1 MAAIGSTAEEE
12 GAGRSGPSGDLY
24 GAGCLR
30 FDFRAGPRGSHR
42 PPAGRISKI
51 YNRADVIGSARS
63 ASPGFPPGPRG
74 YPILGVLPHLR
85 SDPIRTFVDAAD
97 RYGDFVHL
105 KAGPYH
111 GFLASDPAD
120 IKHVLQDNARNYH
133 KSPLY
138 DRLRDSL
145 GNGLLTSEDSFWLR
159 QRRLAQPAFHRQR
172 VLAMAEAMADCT
184 EQMLERW
191 DRTASRGETIDI
203 VAEMMALTQAI
214 IVRTMFSTDLGAT
227 AAIVNRTWPIIN
239 RRIGETFWS
248 TKLET
253 SLPLPANRRFWGAL
267 RELETVVYQ
276 IIADRRQTRRDESDL
291 LSMFLA
297 ARDDETGAGM
307 TDRQLRDEVLTMLLA
322 GHETTS
328 LALSWTYYLLSR
340 HPDVDQRIADEVDRV
355 IGGERPSFA
364 HIDRLT
370 STRRTI
376 EESLRLYPPAW
387 GFSRRALADDEVG
400 GYQIPKGSLVFLIPF
415 VLHRRPKLWP
425 NPDRFDPDRFAPEH
439 ESTRP
444 RFAYIPFGGGPRGCI
459 GNQFAMVEAQ
469 LIVAAVAQR
478 YRIELV
484 PDQDIRPEPL
494 ITLRPAPGIRAIL
507 KKRAPRGAGT
517 LAGSAR

>member
-1 MAAIGSTAEEE
+1 MIGA
-12 GAGRSGPSGDLY
+12 
-24 GAGCLR
+24 
-30 FDFRAGPRGSHR
+30 
-42 PPAGRISKI
+42 
-51 YNRADVIGSARS
+51 ARS

-74 YPILGVLPHLR
+74 YPVLGVLPHLR
-85 SDPIRTFVDAAD
+85 SNPIRTFLDAAD

-111 GFLASDPAD
+111 GFLASDPVD

-172 VLAMAEAMADCT
+172 LMAMADAMVDST

-191 DRTASRGETIDI
+191 DRIASLGETIDV
-203 VAEMMALTQAI
+203 VAEMMSLTQSI
-214 IVRTMFSTDLGAT
+214 IVRTMFSTDLGAA
-227 AAIVNRTWPIIN
+227 AAIVNRAWPIIN

-253 SLPLPANRRFWGAL
+253 SLPLPANRRFWRAL
-267 RELETVVYQ
+267 KELETVVYQ
-276 IIADRRQTRRDESDL
+276 IIADRRQTRREESDL

-297 ARDDETGAGM
+297 ARDDETGTGM
-307 TDRQLRDEVLTMLLA
+307 TDHQLRDEVVTMLLA

-328 LALSWTYYLLSR
+328 LALSWMYFLLSQ
-340 HPDVDQRIADEVDRV
+340 HPDVERRLVDEVDRV
-355 IGGERPSFA
+355 IGNGRAAFE
-364 HIDRLT
+364 HVDRLT
-370 STRRTI
+370 LTRRTI

-387 GFSRRALADDEVG
+387 GFSRRALADDEIH
-400 GYQIPKGSLVFLIPF
+400 GYRIPKGSLVFLIPF
-415 VLHRRPKLWP
+415 VVHRRPKLWP
-425 NPDRFDPDRFAPEH
+425 DPERFDPDRFAPEQ
-439 ESTRP
+439 EAVRP
-444 RFAYIPFGGGPRGCI
+444 RFAYLPFGGGPRGCI
-459 GNQFAMVEAQ
+459 GNQFAMIEAQ
-469 LIVAAVAQR
+469 LIVAAIAQR

-484 PDQDIRPEPL
+484 PDQDIRPEAL

-507 KKRAPRGAGT
+507 KRGPRAARG
-517 LAGSAR
+517 L

>member
-1 MAAIGSTAEEE
+1 
-12 GAGRSGPSGDLY
+12 
-24 GAGCLR
+24 
-30 FDFRAGPRGSHR
+30 
-42 PPAGRISKI
+42 
-51 YNRADVIGSARS
+51 VIGSAPS

-74 YPILGVLPHLR
+74 YPVLGVLPHLR
-85 SDPIRTFVDAAD
+85 SDPIRTFLDAAN
-97 RYGDFVHL
+97 RYGEFVHL

-145 GNGLLTSEDSFWLR
+145 GNGLLTSEDSFWLH

-172 VLAMAEAMADCT
+172 LQAMADVMVACT
-184 EQMLERW
+184 SQMLERW
-191 DRTASRGETIDI
+191 DQSTSPADPRDVG
-203 VAEMMALTQAI
+203 AEMMALTQSI
-214 IVRTMFSTDLGAT
+214 IVRTMFSTDLGA
-227 AAIVNRTWPIIN
+227 AGAVLDRTWPIIN

-253 SLPLPANRRFWGAL
+253 SLPLPANRRFWRAL
-267 RELETVVYQ
+267 RELDTVVYQ
-276 IIADRRQTRRDESDL
+276 IIAERRQTRRDESDL

-307 TDRQLRDEVLTMLLA
+307 TDRQLRDEVVTMLLA

-328 LALSWTYYLLSR
+328 LLLSWTYYLLSQ
-340 HPDVDQRIADEVDRV
+340 HPGARRSIEDEVDRE
-355 IGGERPSFA
+355 IGNGRPTFA

-370 STRRTI
+370 FTRRVL

-387 GFSRRALADDEVG
+387 GFSRRALGDDELG
-400 GYQIPKGSLVFLIPF
+400 GYRIPKGSLVFLIPF
-415 VLHRRPKLWP
+415 VVHRRPKLWP
-425 NPDRFDPDRFAPEH
+425 DPDRFDPGRFAPEH

-459 GNQFAMVEAQ
+459 GNQFAMLEAQ
-469 LIVAAVAQR
+469 LIVATIAQR

-494 ITLRPAPGIRAIL
+494 ITLRPAPGIGAIL
-507 KKRAPRGAGT
+507 RQR
-517 LAGSAR
+517 